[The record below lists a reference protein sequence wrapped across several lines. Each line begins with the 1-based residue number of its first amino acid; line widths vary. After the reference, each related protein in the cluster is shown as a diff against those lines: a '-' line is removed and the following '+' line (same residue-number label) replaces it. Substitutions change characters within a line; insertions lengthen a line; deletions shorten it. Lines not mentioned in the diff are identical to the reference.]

1 MHDDFD
7 TRRAHPQTEA
17 SFTIGGERFTYT
29 PQAAAD
35 LIAAY
40 FDASNNV
47 GSPTRN
53 GDVLKAADELICSM
67 LPESQHEQW
76 RHVRGTALKPN
87 PLTIRDVQMVADRM
101 LEVMSGHPTEPSSA
115 SGTTRERSGTS
126 STDES
131 PSPAAIP

>member
-7 TRRAHPQTEA
+7 TRRALPEREA

-29 PQAAAD
+29 PRAAAD

-40 FDASNNV
+40 FDASNDV

-53 GDVLKAADELICSM
+53 ADVLEAADALICSM
-67 LPESQHEQW
+67 LAPGQPETWQ
-76 RHVRGTALKPN
+76 RVRSPTSKD

-101 LEVMSGHPTEPSSA
+101 LEVMTGHPTEPSSG

-131 PSPAAIP
+131 PSPAATP